1 MSHRILLVDDEIDIL
16 EFVRY
21 NLQKEGYEVFTA
33 QNGAEA
39 LKAAAK
45 YRPHLILLDMMMP
58 VMDGA
63 QTCRA
68 IRQDPQLRDTMV
80 VFLSALGE
88 EDQQLTGFG
97 VGADDYLTKPFA
109 TAELLA
115 RLRAM
120 TRQSVQLSSRLT
132 FGSLCLDQTTFE
144 LSTPSG
150 SFRLANKEY
159 QMMELFL
166 RNPRQIIPTERFL
179 ERIWGYD
186 SEVEVSVVWVYISYL
201 RKKLAALQADVE
213 IRASRNLGYALE
225 VRA

>member
-1 MSHRILLVDDEIDIL
+1 MRLLLAEDEKSLSRAVTVLLRKSNYEVDSVYDGEEALAYLSSGNYDGAILDIMMPKVDGIEVLRQLRGRGSRLPVLLLTAKAEVDDKVLGLDS
-16 EFVRY
+16 
-21 NLQKEGYEVFTA
+21 
-33 QNGAEA
+33 GAN
-39 LKAAAK
+39 
-45 YRPHLILLDMMMP
+45 
-58 VMDGA
+58 
-63 QTCRA
+63 
-68 IRQDPQLRDTMV
+68 
-80 VFLSALGE
+80 
-88 EDQQLTGFG
+88 
-97 VGADDYLTKPFA
+97 DYLTKPFA

-132 FGSLCLDQTTFE
+132 FGGLCLDQTTFE